1 MKKKNYK
8 LYYATEENGYKGE
21 KIVESPNIDT
31 IKDVLE
37 NNIADDVDYE
47 GLTHKKFLEYRDSLT
62 KEGMSSGFVVFQNA
76 NGYDVI
82 YIVTTNG
89 RDARKQIA
97 DYRRE
102 FMQNF

>member
-1 MKKKNYK
+1 
-8 LYYATEENGYKGE
+8 
-21 KIVESPNIDT
+21 
-31 IKDVLE
+31 
-37 NNIADDVDYE
+37 VDYE
-47 GLTHKKFLEYRDSLT
+47 GVTQKRLLYVRDTLV
-62 KEGMSSGFVVFQNA
+62 KEGMSSGFVMFQNA
-76 NGYDVI
+76 KGYDVI